1 MKKLEIH
8 MYCEIY
14 KQLNEKYFIKKSFSS
29 FFKEIRNSIDFWKE
43 KIDNSFLDINE
54 EEFIFNN
61 FP

>member
-14 KQLNEKYFIKKSFSS
+14 KQLNEEYFIKISFCS
-29 FFKEIRNSIDFWKE
+29 FFKEIRNSIDFWSE
-43 KIDNSFLDINE
+43 KIDNSFLDINK

-61 FP
+61 YP